1 MKSLKARTAAVALL
15 AALTVFSASLQA
27 QRPPQRPISEERH
40 YLNSMFENIKGQKV
54 FETVKHLS
62 DSTLFQ
68 GRLSGSQGM
77 WRAVEWVND
86 KYSEFGLETFDGLN
100 GYLQDYPTVCDEV
113 VGKCYVKVDG
123 KKATWATDWYSGGT
137 SANGT
142 IEAEVVFA
150 GYGVTAPDLGYDDY
164 AGLDVKGK
172 IVLIEGETP
181 NTSRDDDT
189 LRMWYPYTL
198 HQHKVENAV
207 KHGAIG
213 MLYRW
218 VPGPNNGYDP
228 SFVYAY
234 VNYSLADK
242 FIEGKDKNMRE
253 TLRQIR
259 TEKKPASFATGHK
272 AKIKMTMRH
281 DANAKG
287 HNIIGYVKGSDPV
300 LCNEY
305 VVLSAHLDHLGMVPH
320 HIAGANDNNSSTACL
335 LAVAE
340 ALSKSTVKPKR
351 SVIFLSLDGEEAGL
365 TGSLYY
371 CGHPVVPVEK
381 VKYILNLEQIGI
393 GDGFSTGTKYDT
405 REIAKYLLDANEKYI
420 HRPVFDSPKKFVTRP
435 RTDGVVFMKY
445 GYPTVDI
452 FGFGGES
459 YYHEPRDTWEI
470 QDPSVLEDAAQLL
483 YWSLINAANAL

>member
-1 MKSLKARTAAVALL
+1 MSANLAVLV
-15 AALTVFSASLQA
+15 ALTVSALPLCA
-27 QRPPQRPISEERH
+27 QRPAPKITEERA
-40 YLNSMFENIKGQKV
+40 YLNSMFENIKGQEI
-54 FETVKHLS
+54 FETVKFLS
-62 DSTLFQ
+62 DSVRFQ
-68 GRLSGSQGM
+68 GRLSGSEGM
-77 WRAVEWVND
+77 LRAVEWVEG
-86 KYSEFGLETFDGLN
+86 KYAEIGLETFDGLN
-100 GYLQDYPTVCDEV
+100 GYRQDYPTVCDEV

-123 KKATWATDWYSGGT
+123 KKATWAVDWFSGGT

-142 IEAEVVFA
+142 VEAEVVFA

-164 AGLDVKGK
+164 AGIDVKGK

-207 KHGAIG
+207 KHGAVG

-218 VPGPNNGYDP
+218 VAGPNNGYDP

-234 VNYSLADK
+234 VNYPLADR
-242 FIEGKDKNMRE
+242 FFEGREKNMRE

-259 TEKKPASFATGHK
+259 TEKKPASFATGRK

-281 DANAKG
+281 NANAEG
-287 HNIIGYVKGSDPV
+287 HNLIGFVKGSDPE

-305 VVLSAHLDHLGMVPH
+305 VILSAHLDHLGMVPH

-340 ALSKSTVKPKR
+340 ALAKSKVKPKR

-371 CGHPVVPVEK
+371 CGHPVVPKEK
-381 VKYILNLEQIGI
+381 VKFILNLEQIGI
-393 GDGFSTGTKYDT
+393 GDGFSANTKYDS
-405 REIAKYLLDANEKYI
+405 REIAKYVLEANEKYI
-420 HRPVFDSPKKFVTRP
+420 HRPVGDFPNRYVTRP
-435 RTDGVVFMKY
+435 RTDGAVFMKN
-445 GYPTVDI
+445 GYPTTDI
-452 FGFGGES
+452 FGRGGVS

-483 YWSLINAANAL
+483 YWSLINAANCKPDEL

>member
-1 MKSLKARTAAVALL
+1 MFLL
-15 AALTVFSASLQA
+15 QIFPVALTVSALPLCA
-27 QRPPQRPISEERH
+27 QRPAPKITEERA
-40 YLNSMFENIKGQKV
+40 YLNSMFENIKGQEI
-54 FETVKHLS
+54 FETVKFLS
-62 DSTLFQ
+62 DSVRFQ
-68 GRLSGSQGM
+68 GRLSGSEGM
-77 WRAVEWVND
+77 LRAVEWVEG
-86 KYSEFGLETFDGLN
+86 KYAEIGLETFDGLN
-100 GYLQDYPTVCDEV
+100 GYRQDYPTVCDEV

-123 KKATWATDWYSGGT
+123 KKATWAVDWFSGGT

-142 IEAEVVFA
+142 VEAEVVFA

-164 AGLDVKGK
+164 AGIDVKGK

-207 KHGAIG
+207 KHGAVG

-218 VPGPNNGYDP
+218 VAGPNNGYDP

-234 VNYSLADK
+234 VNYPLADR
-242 FIEGKDKNMRE
+242 FFEGREKNMRE

-259 TEKKPASFATGHK
+259 TEKKPASFATGRK

-281 DANAKG
+281 NANAVG
-287 HNIIGYVKGSDPV
+287 HNLIGFVKGSDPE

-305 VVLSAHLDHLGMVPH
+305 VILSAHLDHLGMVPH

-340 ALSKSTVKPKR
+340 ALAKSKVKPKR
-351 SVIFLSLDGEEAGL
+351 SVIFLTLDGEEAGL

-371 CGHPVVPVEK
+371 CGHPVVPKEK
-381 VKYILNLEQIGI
+381 VKYILNLEQVGI
-393 GDGFSTGTKYDT
+393 GDGFSANTKYDS
-405 REIAKYLLDANEKYI
+405 REIAKYVLEANEKYI
-420 HRPVFDSPKKFVTRP
+420 HRPVGDFPNRYVTRP
-435 RTDGVVFMKY
+435 RTDGAVFMKN
-445 GYPTVDI
+445 GYPTTDI
-452 FGFGGES
+452 FGRGGES

-483 YWSLINAANAL
+483 YWSLINAANAQ